1 MIAQLCHRQGA
12 MRRVSRAAGW
22 NLSRKDGSLRSSR
35 NLLRPIM
42 VALGVGLAAALAG
55 PAGACSY
62 THAPD
67 PVGDSSARFIGGRM
81 LDAASYVDLAIAE
94 RSDTVRGPDG
104 AELPGK
110 AITFRVLRRLKGSS
124 PDRFILFG
132 TGIMPI
138 DPAAKAWDLGHW
150 VDEAGRVE
158 PFGGVREVPVQGRT
172 LLSSCDPPDLRPA
185 LGRTYLVFREV
196 NGRLL
201 GPLVF
206 HPGGRATEA
215 FPIADVGL
223 FAGSSWARQVYH
235 SAPPRPNQA
244 STIGRSDGA
253 PDDLH
258 GVVAFRT
265 PVSAE
270 AAEALARTAGAM
282 PVSVTVAIGKST
294 AAYGLGSGFASLKL
308 FEQASLWAGRLS
320 TPPEALREL
329 ARQLATTYTAYDFE
343 TDGAKIANARDLLTI
358 SAPQDQRTAAIS
370 GFVFR
375 GGADVRRALQASAQ
389 VQSVAPAV
397 RVRERVGVSVAPLPP
412 EETSAFPVA
421 IGAAELH
428 RSLSRLAG
436 VSVSDA
442 TIAGTWRLA
451 SVDTLP
457 VESGTLTFRLEG
469 GRISGTLACSSFEGS
484 YDLRGSVILFSTPK
498 PPVVGCAKAET
509 TWLGEGFFENPAA
522 TIRSTGAEL
531 VLSRG
536 NASYKFVRID

>member
-1 MIAQLCHRQGA
+1 VQTSH
-12 MRRVSRAAGW
+12 SF
-22 NLSRKDGSLRSSR
+22 
-35 NLLRPIM
+35 LRPIM
-42 VALGVGLAAALAG
+42 AALGASLAAALAA

-67 PVGDSSARFIGGRM
+67 PVGDASARFIGGRM

-94 RSDTVRGPDG
+94 RADTVREPDRR
-104 AELPGK
+104 ELPGK

-158 PFGGVREVPVQGRT
+158 PFAGVREAPVQGRT
-172 LLSSCDPPDLRPA
+172 TGTSCDPPDLRPA

-196 NGRLL
+196 DGRLL

-223 FAGSSWARQVYH
+223 FADSSWARQAYH
-235 SAPPRPNQA
+235 SAPLRPNQA
-244 STIGRSDGA
+244 STTGRLDAA
-253 PDDLH
+253 PDDHH

-265 PVSAE
+265 PVSAQ
-270 AAEALARTAGAM
+270 AAEALARKAGAT
-282 PVSVTVAIGKST
+282 PVSVTVAIGKSV
-294 AAYGLGSGFASLKL
+294 ADYGLGSGLASLKL
-308 FEQASLWAGRLS
+308 FEQAVSWAGRSS

-329 ARQLATTYTAYDFE
+329 ARQLATAYTAHDFE
-343 TDGAKIANARDLLTI
+343 TDGAKIANARDLLAI
-358 SAPQDQRTAAIS
+358 SAPQDPKTAAIS

-375 GGADVRRALQASAQ
+375 GGADVRRALQASPA
-389 VQSVAPAV
+389 VQSVTPAV
-397 RVRERVGVSVAPLPP
+397 RIRERTGAPVSPVPA
-412 EETSAFPVA
+412 EEGSPFPAAV
-421 IGAAELH
+421 GAAELH
-428 RSLSRLAG
+428 RRLSHLAE
-436 VSVSDA
+436 VSISDA
-442 TIAGTWRLA
+442 AIAGSWRLA

-457 VESGTLTFRLEG
+457 VETKTLTLRLGG
-469 GRISGTLACSSFEGS
+469 GRVSGTLACSSFEGS
-484 YDLRGSVILFSTPK
+484 YDLQGTIILFSTPK
-498 PPVVGCAKAET
+498 PSVAGCAKAET

-522 TIRSTGAEL
+522 TVRSTGAEL

-536 NASYKFVRID
+536 NAAYRFVRL